1 MGLPSCTSAVW
12 RRAYRE
18 SVALGAVCCCLLR
31 REKAGAKEEEGKT
44 GAECHHFRP
53 GKPEVP
59 VRTLP
64 RTSRKMQYERSLEE
78 SEKCSSLADDRAS
91 FFLLE

>member
-18 SVALGAVCCCLLR
+18 SVALGAAVCWLLR

-64 RTSRKMQYERSLEE
+64 VGVGGTLFV
-78 SEKCSSLADDRAS
+78 CPRAPLGTQWFLS
-91 FFLLE
+91 FCH